1 MKNKMQSK
9 NNAANEREVSKTN
22 LTNLIDIDFLQKFQD
37 DFAKGVGLASV
48 TVDLEGNPVT
58 KPSSFTRFCMDY
70 TQTTKCGG
78 KRCAESHRKGGEEAA
93 RTGKPVIYQCHA
105 GLIDFAAPIMLNG
118 QLIGTILG
126 GQILTTP
133 PEEEKYR
140 RFAKEIGVIPDEYV
154 EAVKEVRIVS
164 KESIEAAAN
173 VLYIVANSMSRT
185 SYQQI
190 KLKAVVTQ
198 SERKLQQTDE
208 GLVAVQENLMA
219 SQDELRQQFENLKK
233 QAIALEESQQRYRSL
248 FDNMINGFAL
258 HDIICDESGKPVDYR
273 FLSVNPAFER
283 LTGLKGDKILGKTV
297 MEIHPNIE
305 PYWIE
310 EYGKVAL
317 TGQPHSMIKYA
328 RELGRYY
335 EVEAYCPEPGKFAV
349 HFLDCTERFKH
360 HEKMEHMAYH
370 DALTDLPNRYLFRD
384 RLQNALVR
392 AVGSNQKLAVIM
404 LDLDDFKLIND
415 TLGHFAGDELLK
427 VIGERLRS
435 SLRAEDVV
443 SRVGGDEFIILLENI
458 KNIDNI
464 TPITEKIIQAVEKPW
479 HYNQKMHNI
488 TCSLGVSVFPSDG
501 QDADVLLKQA
511 DLAMYKGKELG
522 NGCCQHY
529 HFDMGA
535 QVSRRVEMEA
545 ELRIAIEEEQFILYY
560 QPQVDFNGC
569 IVGVEALVRWQHP
582 GRGMIPPMEFIP
594 AAEESGLITK
604 LGEWVLQTACRQA
617 KKWQDDGLPPIYMA
631 VNLSARQFHQ
641 QNLLQVISQTIEQ
654 SGLDP
659 QRLILEITETVAM
672 KSAEYTTQVLQ
683 TLRSMGVQ
691 IALDDFGIGYSS
703 LLYLKKFP
711 VNLLKIDRSFIQ
723 DIDTE
728 PEGGSIARA
737 ILGLAKNLQYTVV
750 AEGVET
756 VEQLNFLKKL
766 QCDQM
771 QGYIFSKPLPSA
783 GITELLL
790 TMLR

>member
-1 MKNKMQSK
+1 MQSK
-9 NNAANEREVSKTN
+9 NNAASEREVSKTN
-22 LTNLIDIDFLQKFQD
+22 LANLIDIDFLQKFQD

-70 TQTTKCGG
+70 TQSTKCGG

-105 GLIDFAAPIMLNG
+105 GLIDFAAPIMLKG

-126 GQILTTP
+126 GQILTTL

-140 RFAKEIGVIPDEYV
+140 QFAKEIGVIPDEYV
-154 EAVKEVRIVS
+154 EAVKEVRIIS

-190 KLKAVVTQ
+190 KLKAVVNQ
-198 SERKLQQTDE
+198 SVRRMQQTDE
-208 GLVAVQENLMA
+208 GLAAVQENLQA

-233 QAIALEESQQRYRSL
+233 QAIALEASQQRYHSL

-258 HDIICDESGKPVDYR
+258 HDIICDDSGKPVDYR

-297 MEIHPNIE
+297 LEIHPNIE
-305 PYWIE
+305 QYWIE

-335 EVEAYCPEPGKFAV
+335 EVEAYCPESGKFAV

-384 RLQNALVR
+384 RLQKALVR
-392 AVGSNQKLAVIM
+392 AARSNNKVAVVM

-427 VIGERLRS
+427 VISERLRS
-435 SLRAEDVV
+435 SLREEDVV

-458 KNIDNI
+458 NTIDDI
-464 TPITEKIIQAVEKPW
+464 TPITEKIIQAVERPW

-545 ELRIAIEEEQFILYY
+545 ELRIALEKEQFILHY

-569 IVGVEALVRWQHP
+569 IVGVEALIRWQHP
-582 GRGMIPPMEFIP
+582 GRGMIPPLEFIP

-604 LGEWVLQTACRQA
+604 LGEWVLQTACCQA

-683 TLRSMGVQ
+683 TLRSMGIQ

-703 LLYLKKFP
+703 LLYLKRFP
-711 VNLLKIDRSFIQ
+711 VNSLKIDRSFIQ

-756 VEQLNFLKKL
+756 AEQLNFLKKL

-771 QGYIFSKPLPSA
+771 QGYIFSKPLPA
-783 GITELLL
+783 EGITKMLL